1 MACQGTCACS
11 SVEVPKEKEEVAAQ
25 PGTAVEEDATP
36 AVVPDQEV
44 VKAQE
49 KKEEVTAQPET
60 AVEED
65 ATPAV
70 APEEMKTEEKDASSA
85 KKEEEIVK
93 VEVGSAKM
101 EMEKKSSGCPGRSIA
116 RPESGTPMEEPTL
129 TSKKEA
135 MAENSNAGTSEDQN
149 EPSSAVPAVIVEAEE
164 KPAVFFKIENPVRI
178 LKPALG
184 RYE

>member
-1 MACQGTCACS
+1 
-11 SVEVPKEKEEVAAQ
+11 
-25 PGTAVEEDATP
+25 
-36 AVVPDQEV
+36 
-44 VKAQE
+44 
-49 KKEEVTAQPET
+49 
-60 AVEED
+60 
-65 ATPAV
+65 
-70 APEEMKTEEKDASSA
+70 
-85 KKEEEIVK
+85 
-93 VEVGSAKM
+93 M
-101 EMEKKSSGCPGRSIA
+101 EMEKKSSGCPGRSNA
-116 RPESGTPMEEPTL
+116 RPESGTPKEEPMP